1 MADGDIIVPDT
12 KPDILKILQVDA
24 VSCVTDKNVENG
36 RAYISGRVDLKILY
50 IPDKDGE
57 TLRSIITSFDYSQ
70 PVDNKRIEPDMR
82 LIAESSAERV
92 EFSLLNSR
100 KLRVKTIVA
109 LDFEI
114 IRPETAEIAVDT
126 VDGGDIELKKESI
139 GLQNSVDLCDHDFLI
154 RESIE
159 IPGGQASISE
169 LLKLDAKI
177 VDTDYK
183 TVTGKIVVKGVAAVS
198 ALYLAEGGRIEFTE
212 AELPFTEVLDCAD
225 AGDETLCD
233 IDYSITDV
241 NCSVI
246 EDSDGDCRVIGLEI
260 MVNAQVN
267 ASENISLDMICDCF
281 APRMKTKMDCSE
293 AELEQIVSR
302 PSVQNTIREIISPAS
317 GAPEVSSVY
326 NVITKPYV
334 GKTELQGTKL
344 LCEGH
349 IEAYVLYLS
358 ASAENPVYSIKKD
371 IPYSYMLECD
381 ASGNDLT
388 PRVKAEVKHTSY
400 NLNASGEIELRCI
413 LSINANI
420 ARKRV
425 INVIN
430 SVETCEPDKDDAHGI
445 VIYFVQNGDALWE
458 IAKRY
463 SVPQEEIM
471 RFNNMQPEDNLKTG
485 SRLFIPN

>member
-24 VSCVTDKNVENG
+24 VSCVTDKSVENG
-36 RAYISGRVDLKILY
+36 RAFVSGRVDLKILY

-57 TLRSIITSFDYSQ
+57 TIRSILTSFDYSQ
-70 PVDNKRIEPDMR
+70 PIDNKRIEPDMR

-100 KLRVKTIVA
+100 KLRVKTIVGIE
-109 LDFEI
+109 FEI
-114 IRPETAEIAVDT
+114 VKPETVEIAVDT
-126 VDGGDIELKKESI
+126 VDGEDAELKKETI
-139 GLQNSVDLCDHDFLI
+139 NLQNSVDLCDHDFLI

-159 IPGGQASISE
+159 VPGGQSSIRE
-169 LLKLDAKI
+169 MLKLDAKI

-183 TVTGKIVVKGVAAVS
+183 TVTGKIVVKGVAAIS
-198 ALYLAEGGRIEFTE
+198 ALYLADGGRVEFME
-212 AELPFTEVLDCAD
+212 SELPFTEVLDCAD
-225 AGDETLCD
+225 AGDETICD

-246 EDSDGDCRVIGLEI
+246 EDSDGDCRIIGLEI
-260 MVNAQVN
+260 MVNAQVSATEN
-267 ASENISLDMICDCF
+267 ASFDMICDCYV
-281 APRMKTKMDCSE
+281 PRMKTGVDCSQT
-293 AELEQIVSR
+293 ELEQIVSR
-302 PSVQNTIREIISPAS
+302 PAMQNTIREIVSVTS

-326 NVITKPYV
+326 NVVTKPYI

-371 IPYSYMLECD
+371 IPYSYMLDCEV
-381 ASGNDLT
+381 SGNDLE
-388 PRVKAEVKHTSY
+388 PQVKAEVKHTSY

-413 LSINANI
+413 LSLSANI
-420 ARKRV
+420 VRKSK
-425 INVIN
+425 IDIIN
-430 SVETCEPDKDDAHGI
+430 SVETSAPEAGEKKGI
-445 VIYFVQNGDALWE
+445 VIYFVQNGDTLWE

-463 SVPQEEIM
+463 CVPQEEIM
-471 RFNNMQPEDNLKTG
+471 QFNNMQPEDNLKIG